1 VDPRRLLPPLLVLT
15 AVLVVLTLVTT
26 GWRQW
31 RDEAAPGA
39 RQAVGAAGVPRA
51 APAAVLAGWDAR
63 RARAWARGDAGE
75 LRALYAARSRAGSA
89 DVRLLRR
96 YVGRGLRVTGLQ
108 TQVLALEVLARR
120 PDRLDLLVTDR
131 LVGGVAVGSGTEVPL
146 PSDRPSRR
154 RVVLVRVD
162 GEWLVSRVVERPA
175 RGAQPSAAAS
185 TSRTSSSSKS

>member
-1 VDPRRLLPPLLVLT
+1 MDPRRLLPPLLVLT
-15 AVLVVLTLVTT
+15 TVVVVLTLAAA

-31 RDEAAPGA
+31 REAPGEDGP
-39 RQAVGAAGVPRA
+39 QAVSAAARTG
-51 APAAVLAGWDAR
+51 PAAVLAEWDAR
-63 RARAWARGDAGE
+63 RARAWARGDP
-75 LRALYAARSRAGSA
+75 RALRDLYVTGSGAGAA

-96 YVGRGLRVTGLQ
+96 YARRGLRVTGLQ
-108 TQVLALEVLARR
+108 TQVLDLRVTTQR

-146 PSDRPSRR
+146 PRDLPSRR

-162 GEWLVSRVVERPA
+162 GEWLVSRVEDRPS
-175 RGAQPSAAAS
+175 GAQPRAAAS